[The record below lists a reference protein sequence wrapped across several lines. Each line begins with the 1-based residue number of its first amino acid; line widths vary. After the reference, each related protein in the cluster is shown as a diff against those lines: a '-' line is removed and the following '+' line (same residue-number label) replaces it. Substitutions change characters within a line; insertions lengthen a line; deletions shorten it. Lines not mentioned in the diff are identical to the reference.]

1 MGNAW
6 GLYDTLIEGVDPAWK
21 VSHFSL
27 GASWCEVCS
36 GPHTG
41 VAMTIRE
48 RGPGRQFPDPDDGM
62 SLRDMASMAKSWNF
76 REASLGVAALN
87 CYYNTVD
94 KVSELGGFGDLKIR
108 SGKTDYATRTQ
119 LNAFIAFQDEI
130 VGKKE
135 AVIGHFPHI
144 ERQIG
149 AVSDLI
155 ILERNPQEGDYPD
168 SSCEYLIPEQDY
180 VFITGSTLINK
191 TLPRL
196 LELAGKNVKV
206 CIVGPSTCM
215 SPELF
220 RYGADNLSGF
230 CVTDQQCADL
240 AIRRADMFSL
250 FQSGYMASVGS
261 R

>member
-1 MGNAW
+1 MSNPWA
-6 GLYDTLIEGVDPAWK
+6 LYDTLIEGVDPDWK

-36 GPHTG
+36 GPYTG
-41 VAMTIRE
+41 IAMTLRE
-48 RGPGRQFPDPDDGM
+48 RGPGLQFPAPEDGM
-62 SLRDMASMAKSWNF
+62 SLQDMAAMAKSWNF

-87 CYYNTVD
+87 CYYNTVERIND
-94 KVSELGGFGDLKIR
+94 LGGFGDLKLR
-108 SGKTDYATRTQ
+108 SGKTDDIARTR
-119 LNAFIAFQDEI
+119 LNAFIAFQDE
-130 VGKKE
+130 VAGKKV

-149 AVSDLI
+149 AVSELI
-155 ILERNPQEGDYPD
+155 ILERNPQRGDYPD

-180 VFITGSTLINK
+180 VFMTGTTLTNK

-196 LELAGKNVKV
+196 LELAGDHVKV
-206 CIVGPSTCM
+206 CVVGPSTCM

-220 RYGADNLSGF
+220 KFGADNLSGF
-230 CVTDQQCADL
+230 CVTDQQGADL
-240 AIRRADMFSL
+240 AIRRAEVFSL

>member
-1 MGNAW
+1 
-6 GLYDTLIEGVDPAWK
+6 
-21 VSHFSL
+21 
-27 GASWCEVCS
+27 
-36 GPHTG
+36 
-41 VAMTIRE
+41 MTIRE

-62 SLRDMASMAKSWNF
+62 SLRDMAAMTKSWNF

-130 VGKKE
+130 VGKKV

-168 SSCEYLIPEQDY
+168 ASCEYLIPEQDY
-180 VFITGSTLINK
+180 VFMTGSTLINK